1 MILLSSPEPEFIS
14 GGNNLALTGAA
25 GYEDHLLSSHWLA
38 ARLAASHWL
47 CEAALT
53 LRRFSAVFT
62 RAQSFLGKSV
72 GVRPTINYSYLQSFL
87 EMNKQILH
95 IRYQMCINIKLQVK

>member
-47 CEAALT
+47 CEAALR

-62 RAQSFLGKSV
+62 RAETPGSV
-72 GVRPTINYSYLQSFL
+72 FPREVSRSQTHYQLQLQSFS
-87 EMNKQILH
+87 E
-95 IRYQMCINIKLQVK
+95 INE